1 MEFPLT
7 TEGIIF
13 MVLGWGFVFGL
24 LAFSMIKIFTSDKKK
39 AED

>member
-7 TEGIIF
+7 NEGIIF

-24 LAFSMIKIFTSDKKK
+24 LSFSLFKIFTSKKK
-39 AED
+39 SDN